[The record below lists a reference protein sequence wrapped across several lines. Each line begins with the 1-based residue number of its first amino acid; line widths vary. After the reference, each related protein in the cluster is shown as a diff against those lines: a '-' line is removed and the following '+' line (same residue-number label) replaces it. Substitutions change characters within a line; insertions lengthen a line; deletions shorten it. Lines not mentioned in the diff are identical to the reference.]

1 MTTILAE
8 CHVNLNPLVELVEE
22 EEKELTKRKQRK
34 DDKPGIGGCEV
45 AAFSSSN
52 IVTLQTL
59 EKRKSHR
66 IEVKELTLHTYT

>member
-1 MTTILAE
+1 MTTISAE

-45 AAFSSSN
+45 AAILFLEYCN
-52 IVTLQTL
+52 IADVG
-59 EKRKSHR
+59 
-66 IEVKELTLHTYT
+66 KEEIPPD